1 MVIIAL
7 FPKEVSDISFI
18 IYEKPSRENR
28 CYIKTLSL
36 KILEKSKETQGRGK
50 DRQKTPQDEGFS
62 LPTYKEM
69 GITLNLA
76 SESQRLAELP

>member
-28 CYIKTLSL
+28 CCCDERGNKYDYARGDICPNKHSSVMAIDWL
-36 KILEKSKETQGRGK
+36 KI
-50 DRQKTPQDEGFS
+50 
-62 LPTYKEM
+62 
-69 GITLNLA
+69 
-76 SESQRLAELP
+76 SEPDYYD

>member
-28 CYIKTLSL
+28 W
-36 KILEKSKETQGRGK
+36 
-50 DRQKTPQDEGFS
+50 
-62 LPTYKEM
+62 
-69 GITLNLA
+69 
-76 SESQRLAELP
+76 